1 MKVWAYY
8 RVSSDF
14 QNYKSQK
21 IGVLNWCKQNKYDVI
36 DEEVIDDGVSG
47 TILAKD
53 RAFNRIIKNSKYGDI
68 LIVSEL
74 SRIGRSTADV
84 LNTLNILAKKGV
96 EVHFVKQNMKMDNSP
111 MGKMMI
117 AIMSAFSELER
128 DLISQRTIEGLARV
142 KSEGKILGRP
152 LGSKNSK
159 YKLDNCEE
167 LVKEWLSEG
176 KTKSYIAKRLNVH
189 RSSLYHFIKKYIN
202 NEVKND
208 NRTLQLQW
216 RA

>member
-1 MKVWAYY
+1 MTIWAYY

-21 IGVLNWCKQNKYDVI
+21 IGVINWCKQNKYDMI

-47 TILAKD
+47 TVLAKD
-53 RAFNRIIKNSKYGDI
+53 RALNRIVKNSKSGDI

-111 MGKMMI
+111 MGKMMV
-117 AIMSAFSELER
+117 AIMSAFAELER

-142 KSEGKILGRP
+142 KSEGKTLGRP
-152 LGSKNSK
+152 VGTKNAN
-159 YKLDNCEE
+159 YKLDGCEE
-167 LVKEWLSEG
+167 LVKEWLAEG
-176 KTKSYIAKRLNVH
+176 KAKSYIAKRLNVH

-202 NEVKND
+202 NEVTK
-208 NRTLQLQW
+208 
-216 RA
+216 

>member
-1 MKVWAYY
+1 MTLWAYY

-21 IGVLNWCKQNKYDVI
+21 IGVLNWCKQNKYGMI
-36 DEEVIDDGVSG
+36 DKEVIDDGVSG
-47 TILAKD
+47 TVLAKD
-53 RAFNRIIKNSKYGDI
+53 RALNRIVKNSKSGDI

-84 LNTLNILAKKGV
+84 LNTLNKLAEKGV

-111 MGKMMI
+111 MGKMMV
-117 AIMSAFSELER
+117 AIMSAFAELER

-142 KSEGKILGRP
+142 KSEGKTLGRP
-152 LGSKNSK
+152 VGTKNTN
-159 YKLDNCEE
+159 YKLDGCEE
-167 LVKEWLSEG
+167 LVKEWLAKG
-176 KTKSYIAKRLNVH
+176 KAKAFIAKRLNVH

-202 NEVKND
+202 NEVLK
-208 NRTLQLQW
+208 
-216 RA
+216 

>member
-1 MKVWAYY
+1 MKIWAYY
-8 RVSSDF
+8 RVSSNF

-21 IGVLNWCKQNKYDVI
+21 IGVLNWCKQNKYDMI

-47 TILAKD
+47 TVLAKD
-53 RAFNRIIKNSKYGDI
+53 RRLNHIIENSKFGDI

-142 KSEGKILGRP
+142 KSEGKTLGRP
-152 LGSKNSK
+152 VGSKNAS
-159 YKLDNCEE
+159 YKLDGCEE
-167 LVKEWLSEG
+167 LVKDWLAEG
-176 KTKSYIAKRLNVH
+176 KTKVYICKRLKIH

-208 NRTLQLQW
+208 NRTLQLQ
-216 RA
+216 

>member
-1 MKVWAYY
+1 MTLWAYY

-21 IGVLNWCKQNKYDVI
+21 IGVLNWCKQNKYGMI
-36 DEEVIDDGVSG
+36 DKEVIDDGVSG
-47 TILAKD
+47 TVLAKD
-53 RAFNRIIKNSKYGDI
+53 RALNRIVKNSKSGDI

-84 LNTLNILAKKGV
+84 LNTLNKLAEKGI

-111 MGKMMI
+111 MGKMMV
-117 AIMSAFSELER
+117 AIMSAFAELER

-142 KSEGKILGRP
+142 KSEGKTLGRP
-152 LGSKNSK
+152 VGTKNTN
-159 YKLDNCEE
+159 YKLDGCEE
-167 LVKEWLSEG
+167 LVKEWLAEG
-176 KTKSYIAKRLNVH
+176 KTKAFIAKRLNVH

-202 NEVKND
+202 NEVLK
-208 NRTLQLQW
+208 
-216 RA
+216 

>member
-1 MKVWAYY
+1 MTLWAYY

-21 IGVLNWCKQNKYDVI
+21 IGVLNWCKQNKYGMI
-36 DEEVIDDGVSG
+36 DKEVIDDGVSG
-47 TILAKD
+47 TVLAKD
-53 RAFNRIIKNSKYGDI
+53 RALNRIVKNSKSGDI

-84 LNTLNILAKKGV
+84 LNTLNKLAEKGV

-111 MGKMMI
+111 MGKMMV
-117 AIMSAFSELER
+117 AIMSAFAELER

-142 KSEGKILGRP
+142 KSEGKTLGRP
-152 LGSKNSK
+152 VGTKNTN
-159 YKLDNCEE
+159 YKLDGCEE
-167 LVKEWLSEG
+167 LVKEWLAEG
-176 KTKSYIAKRLNVH
+176 KAKSYIAKRLNVH

-202 NEVKND
+202 KEGLK
-208 NRTLQLQW
+208 
-216 RA
+216 

>member
-1 MKVWAYY
+1 MTIWAYY

-21 IGVLNWCKQNKYDVI
+21 IGVLNWCKQNKYDMI
-36 DEEVIDDGVSG
+36 DKEVIDDGVSG

-53 RAFNRIIKNSKYGDI
+53 RRLNSIIKNSKSGDI

-152 LGSKNSK
+152 VGTKNAN
-159 YKLDNCEE
+159 YKLDGCEE
-167 LVKEWLSEG
+167 LVKEWLAEG
-176 KTKSYIAKRLNVH
+176 KAKSYIAKRLNVH

-202 NEVKND
+202 NEVTK
-208 NRTLQLQW
+208 
-216 RA
+216 

>member
-1 MKVWAYY
+1 MTIWAYY

-21 IGVLNWCKQNKYDVI
+21 IGVLNWCKQNKYDMI
-36 DEEVIDDGVSG
+36 DKEVIDDGVSG

-53 RAFNRIIKNSKYGDI
+53 RRLNSIIKNSKSGDI

-96 EVHFVKQNMKMDNSP
+96 DVHFVKQNMKMDNSP

-117 AIMSAFSELER
+117 ER

-142 KSEGKILGRP
+142 KSEGKTLGRP
-152 LGSKNSK
+152 VGTKNAN
-159 YKLDNCEE
+159 YKLDGCEE
-167 LVKEWLSEG
+167 LVKEWLAEG
-176 KTKSYIAKRLNVH
+176 KAKAYIAKRLNVH

-202 NEVKND
+202 NEALK
-208 NRTLQLQW
+208 
-216 RA
+216 

>member
-21 IGVLNWCKQNKYDVI
+21 IGVLNWCKQNKYDMI

-47 TILAKD
+47 TVLAKD
-53 RAFNRIIKNSKYGDI
+53 RALNRIIKNSKYGDI

-142 KSEGKILGRP
+142 KSEGKKLGRP
-152 LGSKNSK
+152 FGSKNSN
-159 YKLDNCEE
+159 YKLDNCKE

-189 RSSLYHFIKKYIN
+189 RSSLYHFMKNYIN

-208 NRTLQLQW
+208 NRTLQLQ
-216 RA
+216 

>member
-208 NRTLQLQW
+208 NRTLQLQ
-216 RA
+216 

>member
-21 IGVLNWCKQNKYDVI
+21 IGVLNWCKQNKYDMI

-47 TILAKD
+47 TVLAKD
-53 RAFNRIIKNSKYGDI
+53 RALNRIIKNSKFGDV

-96 EVHFVKQNMKMDNSP
+96 EVHFVKQNMRMDNSP

-142 KSEGKILGRP
+142 KSEGKTLGRP
-152 LGSKNSK
+152 VGSKNAS
-159 YKLDNCEE
+159 YKLDGCEE
-167 LVKEWLSEG
+167 LVKDWLAEG
-176 KTKSYIAKRLNVH
+176 KTKVYICKRLKIH
-189 RSSLYHFIKKYIN
+189 RSSLYHFIKNYIN

-208 NRTLQLQW
+208 NRTLQLQ
-216 RA
+216 